1 MTSIHPNLL
10 IIDGFNLLYRAFHGN
25 EPLTG
30 PGGQP
35 TGAIHG
41 FLRSVAMLEKQY
53 PGYATIVTLDPFP
66 AHMDQTL
73 DTQSSLPQNHWD
85 KWNVPQLADL
95 GQGPSRWDIYPQ
107 YKGTRSEMP
116 HDLRLQLVPLILIL
130 HGRGVPMLQGNH
142 FAEADDLLA
151 TLATSAK
158 TRGIPTVVCSGDKDV
173 LALVDDAAQCRV
185 FNPNTNKEMREQDVM
200 DKYGVHPKKMEDF
213 LALMGDT
220 VDNIPG
226 VNKCGPKT
234 AAKWLDLYGNLEGI
248 IANADAIKGVVG
260 EHLRAALPNLPLSK
274 SLTSLKRDLPLD
286 FHAALQAPPQDTDL
300 LTDMY
305 TALGMKSALAKLQ
318 AATPTP
324 AFQPG

>member
-1 MTSIHPNLL
+1 MPQSTSRLL

-41 FLRSVAMLEKQY
+41 FLRSLNMLEKQY
-53 PGYATIVTLDPFP
+53 SGHDIVVTLDPFP
-66 AHMDQTL
+66 SHMEHTL
-73 DTQSSLPQNHWD
+73 DSQTNLPQNHWS
-85 KWNVPQLADL
+85 KLNVPQLADL
-95 GQGPSRWDIYPQ
+95 GQGASRWDLYPA

-116 HDLRLQLVPLILIL
+116 SDLRLQLIPLVLIL
-130 HGRGVPMLQGNH
+130 HGRGIPMLQGNH

-151 TLATSAK
+151 TLATLAK
-158 TRGIPTVVCSGDKDV
+158 KRGISTVICSGDKDV
-173 LALVDDAAQCRV
+173 LALVDDLLDCKV
-185 FNPNTNKEMREQDVM
+185 FNPNSNKEMHEADVRE
-200 DKYGVHPKKMEDF
+200 KYGVPPSQMEDF
-213 LALMGDT
+213 LALMGDA

-234 AAKWLDLYGNLEGI
+234 AAKWLAQHTTLDEI
-248 IANADAIKGVVG
+248 IANSSSVKGVVG
-260 EHLRAALPNLPLSK
+260 DNLRMAIPALPLAK

-286 FHAALQAPPQDTDL
+286 FDTALRRPPVDIEL

-305 TALGMKSALAKLQ
+305 QSLGMKTALSKLQTSAL
-318 AATPTP
+318 TM
-324 AFQPG
+324 QP

>member
-1 MTSIHPNLL
+1 
-10 IIDGFNLLYRAFHGN
+10 
-25 EPLTG
+25 
-30 PGGQP
+30 
-35 TGAIHG
+35 
-41 FLRSVAMLEKQY
+41 MLEKQY

-130 HGRGVPMLQGNH
+130 QGRGVPMLQGNH

-151 TLATSAK
+151 TLATLAK
-158 TRGIPTVVCSGDKDV
+158 ERNIPTVVCSGDKDA